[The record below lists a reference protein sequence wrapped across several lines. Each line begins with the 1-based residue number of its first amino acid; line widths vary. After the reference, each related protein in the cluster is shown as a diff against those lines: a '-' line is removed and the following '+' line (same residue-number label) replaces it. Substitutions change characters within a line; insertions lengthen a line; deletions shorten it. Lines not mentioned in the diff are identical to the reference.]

1 MGRDSL
7 APDGES
13 AWWQARFR
21 LREARDAAG
30 RPALDA
36 DGAPLHE
43 VPAMLHAT
51 KDAILKTGAP
61 SMQETA

>member
-36 DGAPLHE
+36 DGVALHE
-43 VPAMLHAT
+43 VPAMLHAA

-61 SMQETA
+61 PMQETA